1 MKQIALICAMF
12 LGGCTVTVLTPPAE
26 FVKPLTNQ
34 RVQYVTEAEAM
45 RVCSK
50 HPANDSS
57 LVACTDP
64 AARPCRIIIGVPDGG
79 LDPALANAL
88 VHHELAHCPDARG
101 RYWVH
106 H

>member
-1 MKQIALICAMF
+1 MKPIALIAVL
-12 LGGCTVTVLTPPAE
+12 LGGCTVTVLAPPAE
-26 FVKPLTNQ
+26 FAKPLTNQ
-34 RVQYVTEAEAM
+34 RVLYVTEKEAL
-45 RVCSK
+45 RVCPK
-50 HPANDSS
+50 HPSNTTS

-64 AARPCRIIIGVPDGG
+64 SARPCEIIIGVPDGG